1 MPSKGKKSSKRV
13 AKGKK
18 WKSTVV
24 IKGKKHRVSH
34 GAKGYKISPGTKRGD
49 SYCARSYGIK
59 KKYGDTPRNKASRA
73 KWKCR
78 GKKSI
83 K

>member
-1 MPSKGKKSSKRV
+1 MVKVRVV

-18 WKSTVV
+18 WKSTVI

-34 GAKGYKISPGTKRGD
+34 GDPKYKISPGTKRGD
-49 SYCARSYGIK
+49 SYCARSYGIVK
-59 KKYGDTPRNKASRA
+59 KFGKTPRNVASRR

-78 GKKSI
+78 GKKSM